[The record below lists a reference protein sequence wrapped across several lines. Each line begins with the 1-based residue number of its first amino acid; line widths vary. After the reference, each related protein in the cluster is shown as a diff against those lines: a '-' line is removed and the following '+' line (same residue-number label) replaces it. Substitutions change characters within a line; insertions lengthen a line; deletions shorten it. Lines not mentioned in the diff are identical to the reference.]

1 MHEQLTQWWQSISLR
16 SKITGVTVF
25 VVTIGLL
32 VVGFGT
38 LTVLQRTL
46 LDEVDRQILEA
57 SDDLPES
64 FSVDDFGSFEELTP
78 SAFSNPFYFGAVD
91 TEGRIID
98 DNVGEGSR
106 AQAPDVSRLTGDMV
120 DRLDGGGM
128 TLIST
133 DRTTQWRV
141 LTFPLRVTDAGS
153 GESSTATLVIGAD
166 LTDSNAVIGSFA
178 SIFLGFGL
186 VVVILSAALTRIL
199 VTSTLRPLRDVE
211 ATAARF
217 ASGDFSQRLSGATP
231 NTEIGRLSSSL
242 NMMLTRI
249 DSAFADR
256 AATISQMRRFVG
268 DASHEL
274 RTPLVSVRGYAE
286 LYRMGAIAEP
296 DDVAQ
301 AMERI
306 EKEAIRMSALVSDLL
321 ELARLDESRP
331 LELTPV
337 DLVPL
342 ARDAALDARA
352 SAPDRPVTVIVAD
365 GSSDAA
371 DTTDAATAPASGSG
385 AAAPAAGFA
394 GAAFARLR
402 GRRGRRA
409 AASILD
415 PIVIAPDE
423 APEAIVMGDE
433 NKLRQVIT
441 NLMGNAVRFSPAES
455 PIELVV
461 GVDAAAGTASIAVVD
476 HGDGIPDQLKKKIF
490 ERFFRADSSRA
501 RDTGGSGLGLSIVA
515 SIVGLHRGRVD
526 VLDTPGGGATFRV
539 TMPLAEPTDD
549 LVDDLASDLADG
561 ASVLPSAPSAPD
573 APPSSP
579 ASPGAAPTA

>member
-1 MHEQLTQWWQSISLR
+1 MHEQLTQWWRSISLR

-25 VVTIGLL
+25 VVTMGLL
-32 VVGFGT
+32 VVGVGT

-46 LDEVDRQILEA
+46 LDEVDRQIRQAADELPKAPDVIEL
-57 SDDLPES
+57 DDFDS
-64 FSVDDFGSFEELTP
+64 FSDLTP
-78 SAFSNPFYFGAVD
+78 SVFSNPFYFGAID
-91 TEGRIID
+91 ANGRIID
-98 DNVGEGSR
+98 DNVGDDSR
-106 AQAPDVSRLTGDMV
+106 AQAPDVSRLTSAAV
-120 DRLDGGGM
+120 ERLDGGGI
-128 TLIST
+128 TLTST

-141 LTFPLRVTDAGS
+141 LTFPLRVTDADS
-153 GESSTATLVIGAD
+153 GESSTATLLIGAD
-166 LTDSNAVIGSFA
+166 LTDTNAVIGSFA

-186 VVVILSAALTRIL
+186 VVVILSAALTRML
-199 VTSTLRPLRDVE
+199 VTSTLTPLRDVE

-231 NTEIGRLSSSL
+231 NTEIGRLSASL

-249 DSAFADR
+249 DRAFADR

-286 LYRMGAIAEP
+286 LYRMGAIATP

-331 LELTPV
+331 LELVPV

-342 ARDAALDARA
+342 ARDAALDAMA
-352 SAPDRPVTVIVAD
+352 SAPDRVVAVVVAD
-365 GSSDAA
+365 
-371 DTTDAATAPASGSG
+371 SGSG
-385 AAAPAAGFA
+385 DAAAADAAPAPGDDAVAAAPAAGFA
-394 GAAFARLR
+394 GSALARLR

-409 AASILD
+409 EASIPN
-415 PIVIAPDE
+415 PIVMAPEE
-423 APEAIVMGDE
+423 APEAIVLGDE

-441 NLMGNAVRFSPAES
+441 NLMGNAVRFSPDGS

-461 GVDAAAGTASIAVVD
+461 SVDATAGTTSLAVVD

-501 RDTGGSGLGLSIVA
+501 RDTGGSGLGLAIVA

-539 TMPLAEPTDD
+539 TLPLAEPTD
-549 LVDDLASDLADG
+549 L
-561 ASVLPSAPSAPD
+561 LPSGTAATD
-573 APPSSP
+573 APPASAPP
-579 ASPGAAPTA
+579 AGSAPTA

>member
-25 VVTIGLL
+25 VVTVGLL
-32 VVGFGT
+32 VVGVGT

-46 LDEVDRQILEA
+46 LDEVDRQIRQAADELPKAPDVIEL
-57 SDDLPES
+57 DDFDS
-64 FSVDDFGSFEELTP
+64 FSDLTP
-78 SAFSNPFYFGAVD
+78 SIFSNPFYFGAVD
-91 TEGRIID
+91 AEGQIID
-98 DNVGEGSR
+98 DNVGGGGR
-106 AQAPDVSRLTGDMV
+106 AQAPDVARLTAEAV
-120 DRLDGGGM
+120 DNLGGGGI
-128 TLIST
+128 TLTST

-141 LTFPLRVTDAGS
+141 VTFPMRVTDADTGA
-153 GESSTATLVIGAD
+153 SSTATLVIGAD
-166 LTDSNAVIGSFA
+166 LTDTNAVIGSFA

-186 VVVILSAALTRIL
+186 VVVILSAAVTRML

-231 NTEIGRLSSSL
+231 NTEVGRLSSSL
-242 NMMLTRI
+242 NTMLTRI
-249 DSAFADR
+249 DRAFADR

-286 LYRMGAIAEP
+286 LYRMGAIANP

-331 LELTPV
+331 LELVPV

-342 ARDAALDARA
+342 ARDAALDAMA
-352 SAPDRPVTVIVAD
+352 SAPDRTVTVVVAD
-365 GSSDAA
+365 ASSAA
-371 DTTDAATAPASGSG
+371 AAGPSMTAPSAGVATEAATTAT
-385 AAAPAAGFA
+385 APAAGFA
-394 GAAFARLR
+394 GSALARLR

-409 AASILD
+409 EASIPN
-415 PIVIAPDE
+415 PIVLATDE

-441 NLMGNAVRFSPAES
+441 NLMGNAMRFSPGGS

-461 GVDAAAGTASIAVVD
+461 SVDAAAGTTSIAVVD

-501 RDTGGSGLGLSIVA
+501 RDTGGSGLGLSIAA

-539 TMPLAEPTDD
+539 TLPLAEPTDD
-549 LVDDLASDLADG
+549 SPG
-561 ASVLPSAPSAPD
+561 VLPNAPSATD

-579 ASPGAAPTA
+579 ASPGSAPTA

>member
-1 MHEQLTQWWQSISLR
+1 MHEQLTQWWRSISLR

-25 VVTIGLL
+25 VVTMGLL
-32 VVGFGT
+32 VVGVGT

-46 LDEVDRQILEA
+46 LDEVDRQIRQAADELPKAPDVIEL
-57 SDDLPES
+57 DDFDS
-64 FSVDDFGSFEELTP
+64 FSDLTP
-78 SAFSNPFYFGAVD
+78 SVFSNPFYFGAID
-91 TEGRIID
+91 ANGRIID
-98 DNVGEGSR
+98 DNVGDDSR
-106 AQAPDVSRLTGDMV
+106 AQAPDVSRLTSAAV
-120 DRLDGGGM
+120 ERLDGGGI
-128 TLIST
+128 TLTST

-141 LTFPLRVTDAGS
+141 LTFPLRVTDADS
-153 GESSTATLVIGAD
+153 GESSTATLLIGAD
-166 LTDSNAVIGSFA
+166 LTDTNAVIGSFA

-186 VVVILSAALTRIL
+186 VVVILSAALTRML
-199 VTSTLRPLRDVE
+199 VTSTLTPLRDVE

-231 NTEIGRLSSSL
+231 NTEIGRLSASL

-249 DSAFADR
+249 DRAFADR

-286 LYRMGAIAEP
+286 LYRMGAIATP

-331 LELTPV
+331 LELVPV

-342 ARDAALDARA
+342 ARDAALDAMA
-352 SAPDRPVTVIVAD
+352 SAPDRVVAVVVAD
-365 GSSDAA
+365 
-371 DTTDAATAPASGSG
+371 SGSG
-385 AAAPAAGFA
+385 DAAAADAAPAPGDDAVAAAPAAGFA
-394 GAAFARLR
+394 GSALARLR

-409 AASILD
+409 EASIPN
-415 PIVIAPDE
+415 PIVVAPE
-423 APEAIVMGDE
+423 GAPEAIVLGDE

-441 NLMGNAVRFSPAES
+441 NLMGNAVRFSPDGS

-461 GVDAAAGTASIAVVD
+461 SVDATAGTTSLAVVD

-501 RDTGGSGLGLSIVA
+501 RDTGGSGLGLAIVA

-539 TMPLAEPTDD
+539 TLPLAEPTD
-549 LVDDLASDLADG
+549 L
-561 ASVLPSAPSAPD
+561 LPSGTAATD
-573 APPSSP
+573 APPASAPP
-579 ASPGAAPTA
+579 AGSAPTA

>member
-1 MHEQLTQWWQSISLR
+1 MHEQLTQWWHSISLR
-16 SKITGVTVF
+16 SKLTGVTVF
-25 VVTIGLL
+25 VATVGLL

-38 LTVLQRTL
+38 LTVLQRAL
-46 LDEVDRQILEA
+46 LDEVDRQIREA
-57 SDDLPES
+57 AEELPKAPDVITLDDFDS
-64 FSVDDFGSFEELTP
+64 FSDLTP
-78 SAFSNPFYFGAVD
+78 SVFSNPFYFGAVD
-91 TEGRIID
+91 ADGRVID
-98 DNVGEGSR
+98 DNVGDGGR
-106 AQAPDVSRLTGDMV
+106 AQAPDVSRLTSTAV
-120 DRLDGGGM
+120 ERLDGGGI
-128 TLIST
+128 TLTST

-141 LTFPLRVTDAGS
+141 ITFPMRVTDGDT

-166 LTDSNAVIGSFA
+166 LTDTNAVIGSFA

-186 VVVILSAALTRIL
+186 VVVILSAALTRML

-231 NTEIGRLSSSL
+231 NTELGRLSASL

-249 DSAFADR
+249 DRAFADR

-286 LYRMGAIAEP
+286 LYRMGAIANP

-331 LELTPV
+331 LELAPV

-365 GSSDAA
+365 
-371 DTTDAATAPASGSG
+371 SGSG
-385 AAAPAAGFA
+385 AAVAMDAAPAPAAGSAAPAAASGFA
-394 GAAFARLR
+394 GSALARLR

-409 AASILD
+409 AASIPD
-415 PIVIAPDE
+415 PIVLVPDE
-423 APEAIVMGDE
+423 APEAIVLGDE

-441 NLMGNAVRFSPAES
+441 NLMGNAVRFSPAGS

-461 GVDAAAGTASIAVVD
+461 GVDAAAATTSLSVVD
-476 HGDGIPDQLKKKIF
+476 HGDGIPDQLKQKIF

-501 RDTGGSGLGLSIVA
+501 RDTGGSGLGLAIVA
-515 SIVGLHRGRVD
+515 SIVALHRGRVD

-539 TMPLAEPTDD
+539 TMPLAEPTD
-549 LVDDLASDLADG
+549 L
-561 ASVLPSAPSAPD
+561 LPTAATTTDAPPTSRASAPSAPT
-573 APPSSP
+573 P
-579 ASPGAAPTA
+579 